1 MMGIKHRE
9 AKLFYN
15 IRLEDIVPDDHIL
28 RLWSK
33 KIDFSF
39 IRPLTKPYY
48 SHTSQSSIDPVVLFE
63 NDAYRLLV

>member
-28 RLWSK
+28 RRLSNK
-33 KIDFSF
+33 VDFF
-39 IRPLTKPYY
+39 KTFD
-48 SHTSQSSIDPVVLFE
+48 Q
-63 NDAYRLLV
+63 ALL